1 MKTKE
6 RSIYLLII
14 IALASGFYYLTF
26 YKDLEYIDIYRQEIA
41 ALDAKIDS
49 LHSENEHLT
58 TTIDSLNTEI
68 TALDQE
74 IDAQDDEIERI
85 REEADEEVTAVDTF
99 TPSQLT
105 DFFTNRYGFLFS
117 SPAGADSTGGN

>member
-6 RSIYLLII
+6 RSVYLLII
-14 IALASGFYYLTF
+14 IVLLSGFYYFTF
-26 YKDLEYIDIYRQEIA
+26 YKDLEYIDIYRQEID

-49 LHSENEHLT
+49 LHSENDHLNL
-58 TTIDSLNTEI
+58 TIDSLNTEI

-74 IDAQDDEIERI
+74 IDAQDDEIEKI
-85 REEADEEVTAVDTF
+85 REKADEEITAIDTF

-105 DFFTNRYGFLFS
+105 EFFTDRYGYLFS
-117 SPAGADSTGGN
+117 SPAGADSTGSN

>member
-26 YKDLEYIDIYRQEIA
+26 YKDLEYIDIYRNEIA

-74 IDAQDDEIERI
+74 IDAQDDEIEKI

-105 DFFTNRYGFLFS
+105 EFFTDRYGFLFS
-117 SPAGADSTGGN
+117 SPTGADSTGGN

>member
-6 RSIYLLII
+6 RSIYLLTI

-68 TALDQE
+68 TALDEE
-74 IDAQDDEIERI
+74 IDAQDEEIEKI
-85 REEADEEVTAVDTF
+85 REEADEEITAVDTF

-105 DFFTNRYGFLFS
+105 DFFTDRYGYLFS
-117 SPAGADSTGGN
+117 SPAGADSTGSN

>member
-6 RSIYLLII
+6 RSVYLLII
-14 IALASGFYYLTF
+14 ITLASGFYYLTF
-26 YKDLEYIDIYRQEIA
+26 YKDLEYIDIYRNEIA

-74 IDAQDDEIERI
+74 IDAQDDEIEKI

-105 DFFTNRYGFLFS
+105 EFFTDRYGFLFS

>member
-6 RSIYLLII
+6 RSIYFLII
-14 IALASGFYYLTF
+14 IALASGFYYFTF

-49 LHSENEHLT
+49 LHSENAHLT

-68 TALDQE
+68 TALDEE
-74 IDAQDDEIERI
+74 IDAQDDEIEKI
-85 REEADEEVTAVDTF
+85 REEADEEVAAVDTF

-105 DFFTNRYGFLFS
+105 EFFTDRYGFLFS
-117 SPAGADSTGGN
+117 SPAGADSTSSN

>member
-26 YKDLEYIDIYRQEIA
+26 YKDLEYIDIYRQEID

-49 LHSENEHLT
+49 LHSENDHLT
-58 TTIDSLNTEI
+58 ITIDSLNTEI

-74 IDAQDDEIERI
+74 IDAQDDEIEKI
-85 REEADEEVTAVDTF
+85 REKADEEITAVDTF

-105 DFFTNRYGFLFS
+105 DFFTDRYGYLFS
-117 SPAGADSTGGN
+117 SPAGADSTGSN

>member
-6 RSIYLLII
+6 RSVYLLII

-49 LHSENEHLT
+49 LHSENDHLT
-58 TTIDSLNTEI
+58 LTIDSLNVEI

-74 IDAQDDEIERI
+74 IDAQDDEIEKI
-85 REEADEEVTAVDTF
+85 REKADEEITAVDTF

-105 DFFTNRYGFLFS
+105 EFFTDRYGYLFS
-117 SPAGADSTGGN
+117 SPAGADSTGSN

>member
-26 YKDLEYIDIYRQEIA
+26 YKDLEYIDIYRNEIA

-74 IDAQDDEIERI
+74 IDAQDDEIEKI

-105 DFFTNRYGFLFS
+105 EFFTDRYGFLFS

>member
-1 MKTKE
+1 VKTKE

-14 IALASGFYYLTF
+14 ITLASGFYYFTF
-26 YKDLEYIDIYRQEIA
+26 YKDLEYIDIYRNEIA

-74 IDAQDDEIERI
+74 IDAQDDEIEKI

-105 DFFTNRYGFLFS
+105 EFFTDRYGFLFS

>member
-68 TALDQE
+68 TALDEE
-74 IDAQDDEIERI
+74 IDAQDDEIEKI

-105 DFFTNRYGFLFS
+105 EFFTDRYGFLFS
-117 SPAGADSTGGN
+117 SPTGADSTGGN

>member
-74 IDAQDDEIERI
+74 IDAQDDEIEKI

-105 DFFTNRYGFLFS
+105 EFFTDRYGFLFS

>member
-14 IALASGFYYLTF
+14 ITLASGFYYFTF
-26 YKDLEYIDIYRQEIA
+26 YKDLEYIDIYRNEIA

-74 IDAQDDEIERI
+74 IDAQDDEIEKI

-105 DFFTNRYGFLFS
+105 EFFTDRYGFLFS
-117 SPAGADSTGGN
+117 SPTGADSTGGN

>member
-49 LHSENEHLT
+49 LHSENDHLT
-58 TTIDSLNTEI
+58 ITIDSLNTEI
-68 TALDQE
+68 TALDEE
-74 IDAQDDEIERI
+74 IDAQDEEIEKI
-85 REEADEEVTAVDTF
+85 REEADEEITAVDTF

-105 DFFTNRYGFLFS
+105 DFFTDRYGYLFS
-117 SPAGADSTGGN
+117 SPAGADSTGSN

>member
-14 IALASGFYYLTF
+14 IALASGFYYFTF
-26 YKDLEYIDIYRQEIA
+26 YKDREYIDIYRNEIA

-74 IDAQDDEIERI
+74 IDAQDDEIEKI

-105 DFFTNRYGFLFS
+105 EFFTDRYGFLFS
-117 SPAGADSTGGN
+117 SPTGADSTGGN

>member
-6 RSIYLLII
+6 RSVYLLII
-14 IALASGFYYLTF
+14 TALASGFYYLTF

-85 REEADEEVTAVDTF
+85 KEEADEEVTAVDTF

-105 DFFTNRYGFLFS
+105 DFFTDRYGYLFS
-117 SPAGADSTGGN
+117 NPAGADSTGSN

>member
-49 LHSENEHLT
+49 LHSENYHLT

-74 IDAQDDEIERI
+74 IDAQDDEIEKI
-85 REEADEEVTAVDTF
+85 REEADEEITAVDTF

-105 DFFTNRYGFLFS
+105 EFFTDRYGFLFS
-117 SPAGADSTGGN
+117 SSTGADSTGGN

>member
-68 TALDQE
+68 TALDEE
-74 IDAQDDEIERI
+74 IDAQDDEIEKI
-85 REEADEEVTAVDTF
+85 REEADEEITAVDTF

-105 DFFTNRYGFLFS
+105 DFFTDRYGYLFS
-117 SPAGADSTGGN
+117 SPAGADSTGSN

>member
-14 IALASGFYYLTF
+14 IVLLSGFYYFTF

-68 TALDQE
+68 TALDEE
-74 IDAQDDEIERI
+74 IDAQDDEIEKI
-85 REEADEEVTAVDTF
+85 REEADEEVAAVDTF

-105 DFFTNRYGFLFS
+105 DFFTERYGFLFS
-117 SPAGADSTGGN
+117 SPAGADSTSSN

>member
-1 MKTKE
+1 MSTKE
-6 RSIYLLII
+6 RSVYLLII
-14 IALASGFYYLTF
+14 IALLSGFYYFTF

-49 LHSENEHLT
+49 LHSENEYLT

-68 TALDQE
+68 TALDEE

-85 REEADEEVTAVDTF
+85 REEADEEITAVDTF

-105 DFFTNRYGFLFS
+105 EFFTDRYGFLFS
-117 SPAGADSTGGN
+117 NTAGADSTSSN